1 MRFRRRQR
9 TLHPPP
15 PPPSPVVARSAL
27 PAVRVEQALVTL
39 AVHTQQLDT
48 RLASMEARMAA
59 CEQLAAELPPLLDL
73 PTHDDLLDLRVHTAK
88 IAAELSRMAINIQAR
103 IDDVKS
109 TQRQTV
115 ADAIAAQMPDRRAVE
130 LAASIID
137 LSDGLDTG
145 RTDLSHPPGDWAAT
159 A

>member
-1 MRFRRRQR
+1 VR
-9 TLHPPP
+9 
-15 PPPSPVVARSAL
+15 VAATSTL

-39 AVHTQQLDT
+39 AVHTQQIDT
-48 RLASMEARMAA
+48 RVASMEARMAA
-59 CEQLAAELPPLLDL
+59 CEALAADLPPLLDL

-88 IAAELSRMAINIQAR
+88 MAAELSRVTINIQAR
-103 IDDVKS
+103 IDDVKTS
-109 TQRQTV
+109 QRHAI
-115 ADAIAAQMPDRRAVE
+115 ADAIAAQGPDQRAVE

-145 RTDLSHPPGDWAAT
+145 RVDLRQPPGDWAAT